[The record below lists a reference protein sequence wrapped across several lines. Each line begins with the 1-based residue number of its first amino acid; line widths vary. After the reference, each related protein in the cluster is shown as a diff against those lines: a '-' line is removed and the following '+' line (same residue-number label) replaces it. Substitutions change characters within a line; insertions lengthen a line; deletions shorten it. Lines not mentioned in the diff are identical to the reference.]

1 MPRRPHLT
9 PPEPKIVNGTMLACY
24 VNKRRFTF
32 GNVKFQ
38 SSWEKYRAFVS
49 DFIRK
54 QLAAPD
60 SSTGGDISAGDALN
74 TTRRMPEK
82 AVPIILRDAADSQ
95 EPHSYVVADL
105 LAAFLDYTERE
116 YPKDQYD
123 RFRQSAKWVLESG
136 YGDCPVDEFSP
147 KKLKHVRQRI
157 VNSKRICRE
166 QVNDLKNKI
175 VRMFRWGVEEEI
187 VKNSNVPVALKAV
200 ENLKKGKGGT
210 FDHPDTK
217 AVPDDVIKR
226 TLPGLPLTVAVM
238 VQIQRLT
245 GMRPNEVFNMRVGD
259 IDRSRGNGLW
269 YYEPGAYKTRQFV
282 GAIQFPLG
290 KPEQALIAPYLVG
303 KKPEAAVFSPRTA
316 MEERNTEKRAN
327 RKSKLTPSQRERD
340 KRNAKK
346 TVKIAE
352 FYNRI
357 SYRRAVMY
365 GIDVV
370 NRNLPDEKKVPHWTP
385 YRIRNRVA
393 TEIEEKVGLDE
404 SQAQLGHKSANM
416 TKRYSEAQLAIRE
429 KLALERE
436 NPFAE

>member
-1 MPRRPHLT
+1 MPRRPHLN
-9 PPEPKIVNGTMLACY
+9 PPEPKIVNGTILACY

-49 DFIRK
+49 AFIRQ
-54 QLAAPD
+54 QLATPV
-60 SSTGGDISAGDALN
+60 SPTGGDISPVGAFNTPCRVPENSVFPVLDSAGVSTSCL
-74 TTRRMPEK
+74 
-82 AVPIILRDAADSQ
+82 
-95 EPHSYVVADL
+95 VADL
-105 LAAFLDYTERE
+105 VAAFLDFVERDF
-116 YPKDQYD
+116 PKQQYGH
-123 RFRQSAKWVLESG
+123 FRLAVKWVLDSG

-187 VKNSNVPVALKAV
+187 VKNPNVPVALKAV

-210 FDHPDTK
+210 FDHPETK

-226 TLPGLPLTVAVM
+226 TLPGLPLTVAAM

-259 IDRSRGNGLW
+259 IDQSRSNGLW

-290 KPEQALIAPYLVG
+290 KPEQVLIAPYLIG

-316 MEERNTEKRAN
+316 MEERNAEKRAN
-327 RKSKLTPSQRERD
+327 RKTKLTPSQRERD

-346 TVKIAE
+346 PVKIAE

-357 SYRRAVMY
+357 SYRQAVMY

-370 NRNLPDEKKVPHWTP
+370 NRNLPEEEKVPHWTP

-393 TEIEEKVGLDE
+393 TAIEETVGLDE

>member
-1 MPRRPHLT
+1 MPRRPHLI
-9 PPEPKIVNGTMLACY
+9 PPEPKIVNGTILACY

-49 DFIRK
+49 ELIQR
-54 QLAAPD
+54 QLVAPD
-60 SSTGGDISAGDALN
+60 SSTGGDISLGSALN
-74 TTRRMPEK
+74 TTRRIPGNS
-82 AVPIILRDAADSQ
+82 AFPVLDNTDVPASCL
-95 EPHSYVVADL
+95 VADL
-105 LAAFLDYTERE
+105 IAAFLDDTERE

-136 YGDCPVDEFSP
+136 YGDCPVDEFTP

-187 VKNSNVPVALKAV
+187 VKNPNVPVALKAV

-217 AVPDDVIKR
+217 AVPDDVIQR
-226 TLPGLPLTVAVM
+226 TLPGLPPVVRAM
-238 VQIQRLT
+238 VLIQRLT

-259 IDRSRGNGLW
+259 IDQSRDNGLW
-269 YYEPGAYKTRQFV
+269 YYEPGAYKTRQYV
-282 GAIQFPLG
+282 GNIQFPLG
-290 KPEQALIAPYLVG
+290 KPEQELLAPYLAG
-303 KKPEAAVFSPRTA
+303 KKPDAAVFSPRTA
-316 MEERNTEKRAN
+316 MEERNAEKRAN
-327 RKSKLTPSQRERD
+327 RKTKLPSSQKTRD
-340 KRNAKK
+340 KQAKK
-346 TVKIAE
+346 PRPIAE
-352 FYNRI
+352 FYNRA
-357 SYRRAVMY
+357 SYRRAIQY
-365 GIDVV
+365 GIEAV
-370 NRNLPDEKKVPHWTP
+370 NRKLPDGEKVPQWTP

-393 TEIEEKVGLDE
+393 TEIETKVGLDAA
-404 SQAQLGHKSANM
+404 QAQLGHTTANM
-416 TKRYSEAQLAIRE
+416 TKRYSDAQLAIRE
-429 KLALERE
+429 RLALERE

>member
-49 DFIRK
+49 DFIQK

-60 SSTGGDISAGDALN
+60 SSTGGDISAGGALN
-74 TTRRMPEK
+74 TTRRLPEK
-82 AVPIILRDAADSQ
+82 AVSIILRETADSQ
-95 EPHSYVVADL
+95 LLHSYLVADL
-105 LAAFLDYTERE
+105 AALFLTFVERDF
-116 YPKDQYD
+116 PKPQYD
-123 RFRQSAKWVLESG
+123 HFRLAVKWVLDSG
-136 YGDCPVDEFSP
+136 YGDCPVDEFTP
-147 KKLKHVRQRI
+147 KKLKDVRQRI
-157 VNSKRICRE
+157 INSKRICRK
-166 QVNDLKNKI
+166 QINDYKNRI
-175 VRMFRWGVEEEI
+175 IRMFRWGTEEEI
-187 VKNSNVPVALKAV
+187 VKNPNVPIALRAV

-226 TLPGLPLTVAVM
+226 TLPGLPPIVRAM

-245 GMRPNEVFNMRVGD
+245 GMRPSEVFNMRVGD
-259 IDRSRGNGLW
+259 IDQSRGNGLW
-269 YYEPGAYKTRQFV
+269 YYEPGAYKTRRYV
-282 GAIQFPLG
+282 GDIQFPLG
-290 KPEQALIAPYLVG
+290 KPEQILIAPYLVG

-316 MEERNTEKRAN
+316 MEERNAEKRAN
-327 RKSKLTPSQRERD
+327 RKTKLTPSQKARD
-340 KRNAKK
+340 KRKK
-346 TVKIAE
+346 PRPIAE
-352 FYNRI
+352 FYNRA
-357 SYRRAVMY
+357 SYRRAIQY
-365 GIDVV
+365 GIETV
-370 NRNLPDEKKVPHWTP
+370 NRKLQDGDKVPQWTP

-393 TEIEEKVGLDE
+393 TEIETKVGLDAA
-404 SQAQLGHKSANM
+404 QAQLGHTSANM
-416 TKRYSEAQLAIRE
+416 TKRYSDAQLAIRE